1 MILMVTQWYPLNKAN
16 LMAEKYLQAAK
27 TPFTSYI
34 KKWQTFNVADG
45 DKNKVYNLIMVEKGK
60 GDEAQI
66 DIGRRL
72 NPFSEVEGY
81 SMKSEVVLGARDSFK
96 ILGKSL

>member
-1 MILMVTQWYPLNKAN
+1 MI
-16 LMAEKYLQAAK
+16 
-27 TPFTSYI
+27 
-34 KKWQTFNVADG
+34 
-45 DKNKVYNLIMVEKGK
+45 EKGK

-66 DIGRRL
+66 DIGKIL

-96 ILGKSL
+96 ILGRSL